1 MPTDAINGLGDI
13 DPTWAGD
20 QNSLPKW
27 FVDALA
33 VPREEGFVEVDGISI
48 HYFRWGQR
56 GKPPVLMT
64 HGFLAHAR
72 CFAFIAPFLAEDFD
86 VVAYDLSAMGDS
98 GVRAN
103 CDMTARGGEMIGV
116 ARALGLLDNGRKP
129 FIVAHS
135 FGASVALEA
144 LDQAPGLF
152 AGAAI
157 CDMMTLRPAMLE
169 AFWAGGHT
177 SPGSGDPD
185 KPLRIYPDFAAAR
198 DRFRLSP
205 PQRVG
210 QPFLMDYM
218 AYHSL
223 RRVEQG
229 WTWKFSPDVFK
240 RDNARADWLSI
251 GPKLIN
257 APGRKVIIHGEDS
270 LLFTR
275 DSRDFVQELGGADIP
290 IIAVPGARHHLMLDE
305 PLAFVAAIRSVLE
318 MWTCTSSRRREC

>member
-1 MPTDAINGLGDI
+1 MITDAINGLGDI
-13 DPTWAGD
+13 DPVWAGD
-20 QNSLPKW
+20 PASLPKW
-27 FVDALA
+27 FVEALA
-33 VPREEGFVEVDGISI
+33 VPREEGLVDVDGTSI

-72 CFAFIAPFLAEDFD
+72 CFAFIAPYLAGNYD

-98 GVRAN
+98 AVRQN
-103 CDMTARGGEMIGV
+103 CDMAARGSEMIGV
-116 ARALGLLDNGRKP
+116 ARSLGMFDNAQRP
-129 FIVAHS
+129 CIVAHS

-144 LDQAPGLF
+144 LSQAAELF
-152 AGAAI
+152 SGAAI

-205 PQRVG
+205 PQLVG
-210 QPFLMDYM
+210 EPFLINYM

-229 WTWKFSPDVFK
+229 WMWKFSPAVFK
-240 RDNARADWLSI
+240 RDNARTDWLTI
-251 GPKLIN
+251 GQKLVN
-257 APGRKVIIHGEDS
+257 TPGRKAIIHGEES
-270 LLFTR
+270 LLFTP
-275 DSRDFVQELGGADIP
+275 DSRRYVRELGGQAVP
-290 IIAVPGARHHLMLDE
+290 IIAIPDARHHLMLDQ
-305 PLAFVAAIRSVLE
+305 PLAFVTAIRALLAQWV
-318 MWTCTSSRRREC
+318 TG

>member
-205 PQRVG
+205 P
-210 QPFLMDYM
+210 P
-218 AYHSL
+218 AS
-223 RRVEQG
+223 
-229 WTWKFSPDVFK
+229 
-240 RDNARADWLSI
+240 RATLLNGLYGLSFV
-251 GPKLIN
+251 
-257 APGRKVIIHGEDS
+257 APG
-270 LLFTR
+270 
-275 DSRDFVQELGGADIP
+275 
-290 IIAVPGARHHLMLDE
+290 GARLDLE
-305 PLAFVAAIRSVLE
+305 VLTRRFQARQCAGRLAKHWPKTDQCPRAKSDH
-318 MWTCTSSRRREC
+318 SRGG